1 MTVWLPVTCPHCH
14 STDIIKHGKS
24 AEGKQRYLCQN
35 DECPYR
41 TFILNQ
47 TYPGRARDI
56 KQQITEMSLNGSGIR
71 DIARVLKVSPT
82 TVIKEFKK
90 KVIS

>member
-1 MTVWLPVTCPHCH
+1 MTVWIPVTCPHCQ
-14 STDIIKHGKS
+14 SIDIIKHRKS

-35 DECPYR
+35 DECPYH
-41 TFILNQ
+41 TFILDQ
-47 TYPGRARDI
+47 THPSRTRDI

-82 TVIKEFKK
+82 TVIKELKK
-90 KVIS
+90 RF